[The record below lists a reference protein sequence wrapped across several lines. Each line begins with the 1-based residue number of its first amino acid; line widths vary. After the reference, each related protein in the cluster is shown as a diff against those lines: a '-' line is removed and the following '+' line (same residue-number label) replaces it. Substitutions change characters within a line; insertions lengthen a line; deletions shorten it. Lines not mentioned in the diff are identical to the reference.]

1 MIRWTLSK
9 KLQQVLNE
17 LTVAWFNV
25 QFCIYVD
32 KLCKTM
38 KNLSQAKI
46 LIEDLTHRKQQCYH
60 LDCNVKNQFN
70 LFIPH
75 ITRVL
80 LKSYSSHNGM
90 HNISKTEPSLRIT
103 NHHQTHVHMTH
114 SNCLV
119 SYIYHTFSPT
129 PHSYSHNTHAKF
141 EIISEGIFIYFSPH
155 GFWKTTDS
163 ETQILHSLNPHF
175 PWF

>member
-1 MIRWTLSK
+1 
-9 KLQQVLNE
+9 
-17 LTVAWFNV
+17 
-25 QFCIYVD
+25 
-32 KLCKTM
+32 M

-46 LIEDLTHRKQQCYH
+46 LIEDLTHKKQQCYH

-70 LFIPH
+70 LFVPH

-80 LKSYSSHNGM
+80 LQSYSSYKGM
-90 HNISKTEPSLRIT
+90 HNTSKTEPSLRIT

-119 SYIYHTFSPT
+119 SYISHTFSPPT
-129 PHSYSHNTHAKF
+129 PHSHNTHAKF
-141 EIISEGIFIYFSPH
+141 EITSEDIFIYFSPH
-155 GFWKTTDS
+155 GVWKTTDS

-175 PWF
+175 PLFQIHFYQSSQKIHKTTLKFPAFHHIP